1 MLKQVIIFGFLIIV
15 QQNIFAQQTGYQ
27 SGSASANLIVPLSIE
42 AGKGNLDFGDIIVGS
57 SSFKEKI
64 KPRSGKEFIVKGQA
78 NRNISVVF
86 NNVLLNNHLWVSN
99 NNGQSGTLPF
109 TPKVILQNSKKVKSG
124 DNIILEPNGLIGEIK
139 FNVGGSI
146 DIQANQ
152 PLGDYEGL
160 FVISVSY

>member
-1 MLKQVIIFGFLIIV
+1 M

-27 SGSASANLIVPLSIE
+27 SGTASANLIVPLSIE
-42 AGKGNLDFGDIIVGS
+42 AGKGDLDFGDIIVIN
-57 SSFKEKI
+57 SSFREEI
-64 KPRSGKEFIVKGQA
+64 NPSRGKEFIVKGQA
-78 NRNISVVF
+78 NRNISIVF
-86 NNVLLNNHLWVSN
+86 NDVLLNNHLWVSN
-99 NNGQSGTLPF
+99 NSGQSGTLPF
-109 TPKVILQNSKKVKSG
+109 TPEVELKNSIKVKSG

-139 FNVGGSI
+139 INVGGSI